1 LAAEFGI
8 EHIDTSARDG
18 LRVEDCFLALAKRV
32 KTRLIDSAPKENDV
46 ESIDITKKEKQ
57 RSKKWC
63 TLL

>member
-8 EHIDTSARDG
+8 EHIETSARDG

-32 KTRLIDSAPKENDV
+32 KTRIIDTAPKKDE
-46 ESIDITKKEKQ
+46 EGLDIAKKEKQ
-57 RSKKWC
+57 PSKKWC